1 MATAA
6 APRSY
11 VYLSLLA
18 GRAITALADLAEE
31 PKVWNDQI
39 RKGLA
44 DGVEYCRA
52 IGEARTSA
60 PAADRRPG
68 SQRSLKRLA
77 THDGKESS
85 AECAASECKE
95 IERLLM
101 QLLSRSRKPKTS
113 ELVAAIEFLTK
124 NANDEGSL

>member
-52 IGEARTSA
+52 IGEAPDQRACSRPQTGITALPQTSGNS
-60 PAADRRPG
+60 RRQG
-68 SQRSLKRLA
+68 VISGVR
-77 THDGKESS
+77 G
-85 AECAASECKE
+85 
-95 IERLLM
+95 
-101 QLLSRSRKPKTS
+101 
-113 ELVAAIEFLTK
+113 F
-124 NANDEGSL
+124 